1 MSETMNFDL
10 FLFSEFDTT
19 EEFCNALALVPLQLD
34 DLPVLGM
41 VNDGTV
47 ASKFLCDSTK
57 DYR

>member
-1 MSETMNFDL
+1 MNFDL

-57 DYR
+57 GYR